1 MTVQVESGTEHIEAP
16 YQIRLEQFEGPLDLL
31 LHLIKKNEIN
41 IYDIPMALI
50 TQQYLEHISVM
61 KSLNLE
67 VAGEFLVLAATLILI
82 KSKMLLPGE
91 PDAEEEEGQDP
102 RADLVRQLLQYKQF
116 KEAAHDLQD
125 RARLWQEVYCR
136 TPLQTPKPEDVE
148 ETPLELTLFDLMDA
162 LQDVIRRAP
171 SKTLLEVTADHL
183 TVKDRMNY
191 ILERLAES
199 AAVPFDRLFMST
211 DGRSVLIV
219 TFLGLLELIRL
230 KLVCVFQAEAFG
242 AILLS
247 RAFLPELGEGM
258 PELADDTPPA
268 KDQL

>member
-1 MTVQVESGTEHIEAP
+1 MPVQLKADTESVEAS
-16 YQIRLEQFEGPLDLL
+16 YQIRLDQFEGPLDLL

-50 TQQYLEHISVM
+50 TQQYLEHLNVM

-125 RARLWQEVYCR
+125 RARLWQEVYSR
-136 TPLQTPKPEDVE
+136 MPLPAPKPEDVE
-148 ETPLELTLFDLMDA
+148 ETSFDLTLFDLMDA

-171 SKTLLEVTADHL
+171 STTLLEVTADNL

-191 ILERLAES
+191 ILERLEES
-199 AAVPFDRLFMST
+199 AAVPFERLFAPT
-211 DGRSVLIV
+211 DGRVVLIV

-247 RAFLPELGEGM
+247 RAFLPE
-258 PELADDTPPA
+258 PEEDAPA

>member
-1 MTVQVESGTEHIEAP
+1 MEQADPALDSSEAS
-16 YQIRLEQFEGPLDLL
+16 YRIRLEQFEGPLDLL

-50 TQQYLEHISVM
+50 TKQYLEHISFM
-61 KSLNLE
+61 KSLNLA

-82 KSKMLLPGE
+82 KSKMLLPTE
-91 PDAEEEEGQDP
+91 PEDTEEEGHDP

-125 RARLWQEVYCR
+125 RERFWREVYTR
-136 TPLQTPKPEDVE
+136 PPLVMAPTKDAE
-148 ETPLELTLFDLMDA
+148 EIPLELTLFDLMDA
-162 LQDVIRRAP
+162 LQEVIRRTP
-171 SKTLLEVTADHL
+171 STALLEVTADHL

-191 ILERLAES
+191 ILERLEES
-199 AAVPFDRLFMST
+199 PALSFENLFMPA
-211 DGRSVLIV
+211 DGRLVLIV

-230 KLVCVFQAEAFG
+230 KLVRIFQPEAFG

-247 RAFLPELGEGM
+247 RGFLPDLMEAAQPG
-258 PELADDTPPA
+258 DDR
-268 KDQL
+268 L

>member
-1 MTVQVESGTEHIEAP
+1 MAVQLEADTEGIEAS
-16 YQIRLEQFEGPLDLL
+16 YQIRLDQFEGPLDLL

-91 PDAEEEEGQDP
+91 PDPEEEEGQDP

-125 RARLWQEVYCR
+125 RARLWQEVYGR
-136 TPLQTPKPEDVE
+136 TPLPVPKPEEVE
-148 ETPLELTLFDLMDA
+148 EIPLELTLFDLMDA

-171 SKTLLEVTADHL
+171 SKTLLEVTADQL

-191 ILERLAES
+191 ILERLQES
-199 AAVPFDRLFMST
+199 AAVPFERLFVPT
-211 DGRSVLIV
+211 DGRAVLIV

-247 RAFLPELGEGM
+247 RAFLPDLG
-258 PELADDTPPA
+258 DDTPPA